1 LEGGLVGHTGLLTVM
16 VIEPEGNVT
25 VDKVD
30 DKVLAAAGGIVVV
43 LLSKQMGQS
52 PHCRLVSFAVLVL
65 IRRW

>member
-30 DKVLAAAGGIVVV
+30 DEVSGAAGGNVVV

-52 PHCRLVSFAVLVL
+52 LHCKLVSITVLVP
-65 IRRW
+65 IRRR